1 VSFEAEPGETVALVG
16 PTGGGKTTV
25 INLLLRFYDVDSGSV
40 AVDGFDVRD
49 LTQSSLRS
57 RIALVPQDPFLF
69 SGSIADNIRY
79 GRLDATEEEV
89 AEAAVVAGA
98 DTFIRA
104 LADGYS
110 HLVGERGGNL
120 SQGQRQL
127 LAFAR
132 AVLHDPLIL
141 VLDEATASVDTLTE
155 RVLQQSLE
163 RIMQG
168 RTTVVIA
175 HRLSTVLRAHQILVI
190 DRGRIVERGIHEQLL
205 AAEGKY
211 ADLYQRQ
218 FRPEGEKEG
227 TR

>member
-1 VSFEAEPGETVALVG
+1 MS
-16 PTGGGKTTV
+16 
-25 INLLLRFYDVDSGSV
+25 
-40 AVDGFDVRD
+40 AVV
-49 LTQSSLRS
+49 TQASLRS

-79 GRLDATEEEV
+79 GRLDATDEEV
-89 AEAAVVAGA
+89 AEAAAVAGA
-98 DTFIRA
+98 HTFISK

-110 HLVGERGGNL
+110 HPVGERGGNL

-163 RIMQG
+163 RIMEG

-175 HRLSTVLRAHQILVI
+175 HRLSTVRRAHQILVI
-190 DRGRIVERGIHEQLL
+190 DQGQHRGAGHSRAATGGRGQVRRPVP
-205 AAEGKY
+205 AAVPAGKREEG
-211 ADLYQRQ
+211 A
-218 FRPEGEKEG
+218 
-227 TR
+227 

>member
-1 VSFEAEPGETVALVG
+1 VAEPGETVALVG
-16 PTGGGKTTV
+16 PTGGGKSTV

-40 AVDGFDVRD
+40 AVDGFDVRAV
-49 LTQSSLRS
+49 TQASLRA

-79 GRLDATEEEV
+79 GRLDATDEEV
-89 AEAAVVAGA
+89 AEAATVAGA
-98 DTFIRA
+98 HTFISA
-104 LADGYS
+104 LADGYR
-110 HLVGERGGNL
+110 HPVGERGGNL

-127 LAFAR
+127 VAFAR

-163 RIMQG
+163 RLMQG

-175 HRLSTVLRAHQILVI
+175 HRLSTVRRARQILVI
-190 DRGRIVERGIHEQLL
+190 DQGQIVERGTHEGLL
-205 AAEGKY
+205 AAGGTY
-211 ADLYQRQ
+211 ADLYRRQ
-218 FRPEGEKEG
+218 FQPESEKEG
-227 TR
+227 T